1 MILFWGGILKRLL
14 IFCVLGLVLTVGVW
28 SAVDLID
35 DNEATDSSRD
45 QSPYG
50 QDAKEVMKK
59 AVEVS
64 VSDDGN
70 VNANHLYI
78 PWTVNKNGSLFFLS
92 QREGSVIQINGD
104 LGLVD
109 VQDVKVSKEIYHK
122 GEGGF
127 LGFTLAPD
135 FADSKRAYAY
145 HSYQKNGKTLNRIVS
160 LKLADNIWK
169 EDGVLLENIPGGA
182 ANSGGRIKIGPDGM
196 LYATTGDVGVK
207 DNAQNLNSLAGKI
220 LRMTT
225 SGEIPND
232 NPFKDSYVYSYGHRN
247 PQGLAWDDKGNLY
260 SSEHGEAGHDEIN
273 LIQAGKNYG
282 WPKIQ
287 GDMEAAG
294 MVKPLIQSGDSTW
307 APSGMAFHDGTLY
320 VASLAGKKIFT
331 YNVAS
336 QEISEFFTEAGR
348 LRDVLVDENEL
359 FTITSNRDNRGNPTD
374 KDDRLIQMSL
384 SKKASTN

>member
-1 MILFWGGILKRLL
+1 
-14 IFCVLGLVLTVGVW
+14 
-28 SAVDLID
+28 
-35 DNEATDSSRD
+35 
-45 QSPYG
+45 
-50 QDAKEVMKK
+50 
-59 AVEVS
+59 
-64 VSDDGN
+64 
-70 VNANHLYI
+70 
-78 PWTVNKNGSLFFLS
+78 
-92 QREGSVIQINGD
+92 
-104 LGLVD
+104 
-109 VQDVKVSKEIYHK
+109 
-122 GEGGF
+122 
-127 LGFTLAPD
+127 
-135 FADSKRAYAY
+135 
-145 HSYQKNGKTLNRIVS
+145 

-294 MVKPLIQSGDSTW
+294 KVKPLIQSGDSTW
-307 APSGMAFHDGTLY
+307 APSGMAFHDGNLY